1 MSGEA
6 HAIQE
11 ALAVYVPET
20 ADTERVPEGYKQT
33 EVGVIPEE
41 WDVANLAS
49 LGAGSVPPIK
59 AGPFGSALTKATYVP
74 SGYKVYGQEQVIR
87 GDYQYG
93 DYFVPLTKYQ
103 ELVSCSVRPG
113 DILLSLVGTAG
124 KLLVIP
130 RDAPEGIINP
140 RLIRFSF
147 DKARVDSEFF
157 RELFGAD
164 QIQGYLERYA
174 QGGTMG
180 VLNANILRAV
190 RIPLPP
196 LSEQRAIAAVLSD
209 VDALIS
215 SLDRLV
221 SKKRAV
227 KTAAMQQLLTGKQRL
242 PGFSG
247 EWEVKSLGEVC
258 SISVGKS
265 KSKYINGGGR
275 YLIVDMGSVST
286 TGKLISTKRTD
297 YKDDFLN
304 LGDLVMPKD
313 DIGGGNIIGKV
324 AYIDEDNRYVLG
336 DHVYVLKARLG
347 SSLFLS
353 YVINGHDINS
363 VGFPR

>member
-1 MSGEA
+1 MTGETPA
-6 HAIQE
+6 VHE
-11 ALAVYVPET
+11 ALAAYAPET
-20 ADTERVPEGYKQT
+20 SETGRVPPGYKQT
-33 EVGVIPEE
+33 EVGVIPEDWE
-41 WDVANLAS
+41 VAKLNELVELTSSRRIFEHEYVSSGVPFFRGKEIS
-49 LGAGSVPPIK
+49 LLVDRKPIDDLCFIPEK
-59 AGPFGSALTKATYVP
+59 RFNELKS
-74 SGYKVYGQEQVIR
+74 
-87 GDYQYG
+87 QYG
-93 DYFVPLTKYQ
+93 APEK
-103 ELVSCSVRPG
+103 G
-113 DILLSLVGTAG
+113 DILITAVGTLG
-124 KLLVIP
+124 NIYVV
-130 RDAPEGIINP
+130 PEESRFYFKDGNLIWLRKIKDTEPDYIAAQLRRAKTKIIDGSIGSSQ
-140 RLIRFSF
+140 RALTIVVLK
-147 DKARVDSEFF
+147 DV
-157 RELFGAD
+157 
-164 QIQGYLERYA
+164 QI
-174 QGGTMG
+174 
-180 VLNANILRAV
+180 AV
-190 RIPLPP
+190 PP
-196 LSEQRAIAAVLSD
+196 LHEQRAIAAVLSD

-215 SLDRLV
+215 ALDKLIA
-221 SKKRAV
+221 KKRAV